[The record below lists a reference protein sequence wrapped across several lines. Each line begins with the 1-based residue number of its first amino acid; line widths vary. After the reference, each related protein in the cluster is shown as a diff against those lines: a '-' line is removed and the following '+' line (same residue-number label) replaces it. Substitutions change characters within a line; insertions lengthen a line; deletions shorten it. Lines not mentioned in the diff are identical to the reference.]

1 MKVNFEKTLS
11 PCVCN
16 EVILWHIAHGFVWN
30 VREVSGR
37 YIGVF
42 YATLLCGDGVIVH
55 FSSVPGIP
63 ISAASVFSAFKKGVR
78 IVAPLGVVFATIPE
92 SKRKLISA
100 ACRLGFVRTSAA
112 FHRFGDGNIALLKFL
127 KNENGILNV

>member
-11 PCVCN
+11 PCVCD
-16 EVILWHIAHGFVWN
+16 EVILWHAAHGWIWN

-55 FSSVPGIP
+55 FSPVPEISV
-63 ISAASVFSAFKKGVR
+63 SAASVFSAFKKGVR

-92 SKRKLISA
+92 NKPKLISV
-100 ACRLGFVRTSAA
+100 ACRLGFARTSAG
-112 FHRFGDGNIALLKFL
+112 FYRDGEGNIALLKFL
-127 KNENGILNV
+127 KNENAILK